1 MEARHSPVKTTIPIH
16 LISHDCKK
24 ECHIVASVDEKN
36 DVNTITKEFQKK
48 WELRLGE
55 NSSAKLKIVS
65 ASYSQQTHE
74 AEFNVVQ
81 ESEAE
86 MVLGKSLAYE
96 IISAG
101 RDGEQTLLDFASKRT
116 NPVKEFPGSF

>member
-1 MEARHSPVKTTIPIH
+1 MEPVKKLIPIH
-16 LISHDCKK
+16 LISHDRDE

-36 DVNTITKEFQKK
+36 NVNTITKEFQKRWK
-48 WELRLGE
+48 LQLGK

-65 ASYSQQTHE
+65 APYSQKAYE
-74 AEFNVVQ
+74 ADFNVVQ

-86 MVLGKSLAYE
+86 MVLGKSLADE
-96 IISAG
+96 ITSAG
-101 RDGEQTLLDFASKRT
+101 RDGEQTLLDFASKGT